1 MPEIC
6 VKDKVLISYNGE
18 TEVYD
23 GVIVVSTTTV
33 DAEEKNELTNE
44 EYEGVDLFRV
54 NYFLLGFL
62 SQEEIL
68 AMSQEF
74 IRETWKNMNLPD
86 RLEFTR
92 TLRELI
98 TLDYGF

>member
-6 VKDKVLISYNGE
+6 VKDKVLISYMGE

-23 GVIVVSTTTV
+23 GVVVVSTTTV
-33 DAEEKNELTNE
+33 DAKEKNEVTKE
-44 EYEGVDLFRV
+44 EDEGFDFIRV
-54 NYFLLGFL
+54 NYFLLGLL

-74 IRETWKNMNLPD
+74 IRETWKNMSLPD